1 MSGFAD
7 SILSD
12 VSIGGIVTRLDTS
25 DKSLTELHARMRDTI
40 NRIDS
45 LELRTEDHKGRMVL
59 LEAEHRNCHNRQIDI
74 SQRVELL
81 ERKLDDLSMNLKNV
95 VQGQI
100 DILNSNASTREQF
113 ASVLTQM
120 DTQHIKKMKMLRRVV
135 YIVGGLALL
144 ATQVYAR
151 WDGHETLL
159 DFLVNM
165 ILGGPKS

>member
-1 MSGFAD
+1 
-7 SILSD
+7 
-12 VSIGGIVTRLDTS
+12 
-25 DKSLTELHARMRDTI
+25 MRDTI